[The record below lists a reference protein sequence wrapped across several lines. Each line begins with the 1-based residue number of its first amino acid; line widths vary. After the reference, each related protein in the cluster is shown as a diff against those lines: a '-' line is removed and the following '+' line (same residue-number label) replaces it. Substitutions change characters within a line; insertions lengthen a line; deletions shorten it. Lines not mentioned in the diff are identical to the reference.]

1 MFKIGDLVTRKKY
14 GNDIIFKIIKIE
26 KDKIIL
32 RGIDVRL
39 YADANPSDLVL
50 SSIRKEEEIIEEI
63 RIDKKKEN
71 DYFYIPGIVLHL
83 DADEDYLKKC
93 EKYYKKQKVIYYG
106 YVFDEKEF
114 QYKVEPL
121 INKHNPDIIVL
132 TGHDAYYKDKT
143 YKNSNYFIKTVKEIR
158 NKFDNNIII
167 ISGAC
172 QSDYYNLMKSGA
184 TYASSPSHINIHA
197 LDPAIIASYIA
208 LSSNNKLIDVKK
220 IIEKTKYGSNGIGGI
235 ETKGKMKIGYPKI
248 NIE

>member
-26 KDKIIL
+26 KDRIVL
-32 RGIDVRL
+32 RGADIRL

-50 SSIRKEEEIIEEI
+50 SSIRKEEENIEEI

-83 DADEDYLKKC
+83 DADDDYLKKC

-106 YVFDEKEF
+106 YVFNENEF
-114 QYKVEPL
+114 QYKVEAL

-143 YKNSNYFIKTVKEIR
+143 YKNSSYFIKTVKEIR
-158 NKFDNNIII
+158 NKFDNNIVI

-172 QSDYYNLMKSGA
+172 QSDYYNLMKSGS

-197 LDPAIIASYIA
+197 LDPAIIA
-208 LSSNNKLIDVKK
+208 LSLSLTDKNKEVNLLNLLDKTSNGKD
-220 IIEKTKYGSNGIGGI
+220 GIGGVN
-235 ETKGKMKIGYPKI
+235 TRGVMTTGYPR
-248 NIE
+248 